1 MTKAAKKL
9 LATFE
14 TLPEPDKQELAV
26 EILRHTLNESY
37 SSPDDSDLVFAAD
50 QLFLELDRRES
61 QD

>member
-1 MTKAAKKL
+1 MTKAAKEFL
-9 LATFE
+9 ETFE
-14 TLPEPDKQELAV
+14 TLPDPDKQEVAV
-26 EILRHTLNESY
+26 EILRHTLAESY